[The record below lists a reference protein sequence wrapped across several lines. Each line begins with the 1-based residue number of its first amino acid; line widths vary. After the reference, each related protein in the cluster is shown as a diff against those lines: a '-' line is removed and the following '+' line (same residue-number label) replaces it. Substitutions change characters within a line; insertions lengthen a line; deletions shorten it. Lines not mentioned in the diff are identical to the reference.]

1 MNVIAN
7 KCNYQRPTM
16 DGLSNVAFIF
26 IGKVNRW
33 PNCLMDLPHSLHVR
47 GPRNTS
53 CLCQAKLVKY
63 KSEAAEGG
71 ALVEQLSAQARAE
84 QTAARELR
92 DSVEQLRQQTQ
103 TDKVSRAVW
112 RLSVCWNVCGCKVL
126 IFCGGSNN

>member
-1 MNVIAN
+1 
-7 KCNYQRPTM
+7 M

-53 CLCQAKLVKY
+53 CLPQAKLVKY

-112 RLSVCWNVCGCKVL
+112 RLGVCWNVCGCKVS

>member
-7 KCNYQRPTM
+7 KCKTPAT
-16 DGLSNVAFIF
+16 DHGLSNVAFIF

-84 QTAARELR
+84 QTAARALR

-112 RLSVCWNVCGCKVL
+112 RLGVCWNVCGCKVL